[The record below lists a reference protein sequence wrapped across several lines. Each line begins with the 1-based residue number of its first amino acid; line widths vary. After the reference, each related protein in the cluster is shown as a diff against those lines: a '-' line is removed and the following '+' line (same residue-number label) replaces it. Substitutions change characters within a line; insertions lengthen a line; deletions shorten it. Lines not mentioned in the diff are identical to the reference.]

1 MKKKLILPTTSVL
14 FALICGIFNVVL
26 GVSTP
31 QHDERDFVIASYFPD
46 YRTYIDVNKPAK
58 YMTDLIL
65 FSISPSSS
73 GKISDAPCCLQPV
86 HYFIAKEARS
96 FNPDL
101 RIFVTVGGGDR
112 SGAFAELLSS
122 EDGRKTFVTELIE
135 LW

>member
-1 MKKKLILPTTSVL
+1 MKRKPVLSTISVL
-14 FALICGIFNVVL
+14 LALFSGIFHGVL
-26 GVSTP
+26 AVTSQ
-31 QHDERDFVIASYFPD
+31 QHNDFVIAAYFPD

-65 FSISPSSS
+65 FSISPSTS

-86 HYFIAKEARS
+86 HYFMAKEARS
-96 FNPDL
+96 YNPDL
-101 RIFVTVGGGDR
+101 RIFVTVGGGVR